1 MSLVRPLRRARWRRR
16 QAGFTLVEVLVSLV
30 LLTIIGGAVG
40 ISFTVGLRTLLAPGA
55 TQDRLASAR
64 DQSFLEQLLSE
75 DVGRAACIVAPV
87 TGSDQGYGACNNG
100 FTTAVQIRE
109 GFRTYTTSTVCSTSG
124 WFDTHGVHWTALLC
138 VGWPTNPET
147 GTCEVAVYATQSA
160 APSGSIQV
168 VREEYAGGQGISSV
182 SVTTDPVTVQAAS
195 LQTLTTAG
203 GNTWV
208 RSLNLTIQ
216 GTGVS
221 TNRPT
226 GDFQLRP
233 LATDPMSSAADAS
246 NGTTVC

>member
-1 MSLVRPLRRARWRRR
+1 
-16 QAGFTLVEVLVSLV
+16 VLVSLA

-40 ISFTVGLRTLLAPGA
+40 ISFTLGLRTLLAPGA
-55 TQDRLASAR
+55 TQDRLAGAR

-87 TGSDQGYGACNNG
+87 TGSDQDYGACNNG

-109 GFRTYTTSTVCSTSG
+109 GFRTYPTSAVCSTSG
-124 WFDTHGVHWTALLC
+124 WTDTHGVHWTALLC
-138 VGWPTNPET
+138 VGWPTDPET
-147 GTCEVAVYATQSA
+147 GTCEVAVYASQT

-168 VREEYAGGQGISSV
+168 VREEYAGGQSISSV
-182 SVTTDPVTVQAAS
+182 AVTTDPVAVQAAS
-195 LQTLTTAG
+195 LQTLTTAS

-208 RSLNLTIQ
+208 RYLNLSIQ

-221 TNRPT
+221 ANRPT

-233 LATDPMSSAADAS
+233 LATDPISSAADAS